1 MDVSKTKLPEVLLIK
16 PKKFDDNRGYF
27 YESWNQHRYAGYGI
41 PSDFVQ
47 DNVSLSTKGTL
58 RGLHYQEPMAQGKLV
73 SVLVGRVFDVAVD
86 LRRGSPR
93 FGSWVG
99 IELSGET
106 REQLWIPEG
115 FAHGFCVI
123 SERAEFFYKCTA
135 PYNPSTEHTI
145 RYNDPEIGIKWPVKV
160 PVLSEK
166 DKNAFL
172 LADATSL
179 PMFDGEP

>member
-1 MDVSKTKLPEVLLIK
+1 MDVSKTALPEVLLIK

-27 YESWNQHRYAGYGI
+27 YESWNQDRYAGHGI
-41 PSDFVQ
+41 PNDFAQ

-99 IELSGET
+99 VELSGET
-106 REQLWIPEG
+106 REQLRIPEG

-135 PYNPSTEHTI
+135 PYNPETEHTI
-145 RYNDPEIGIKWPVKV
+145 RYDDPEIGIRWPLEV

-166 DKNAFL
+166 DENAFF
-172 LADATSL
+172 LADATTL
-179 PMFDGEP
+179 PIYEGEQ

>member
-1 MDVSKTKLPEVLLIK
+1 MDVSKTALPEVLLIK

-27 YESWNQHRYAGYGI
+27 YESWNQDRYAEFGI
-41 PSDFVQ
+41 TEDFVQ
-47 DNVSLSTKGTL
+47 DNISLSTKGTL

-99 IELSGET
+99 VELSGET

-115 FAHGFCVI
+115 FAHGFCV
-123 SERAEFFYKCTA
+123 
-135 PYNPSTEHTI
+135 
-145 RYNDPEIGIKWPVKV
+145 
-160 PVLSEK
+160 LSPPG
-166 DKNAFL
+166 
-172 LADATSL
+172 S
-179 PMFDGEP
+179 

>member
-1 MDVSKTKLPEVLLIK
+1 MDVSKTALPEVLLIK
-16 PKKFDDNRGYF
+16 PKKFDDSRGYF

-41 PSDFVQ
+41 PNDFAQ
-47 DNVSLSTKGTL
+47 DNISLSTKGTL

-123 SERAEFFYKCTA
+123 SERAEFLYKCTA
-135 PYNPSTEHTI
+135 PYNPATEHII
-145 RYNDPEIGIKWPVKV
+145 RYNDPEIGIKWPVEV

-166 DKNAFL
+166 DKNAFS
-172 LADATSL
+172 LADTTTL
-179 PMFDGEP
+179 PVFDGKP

>member
-1 MDVSKTKLPEVLLIK
+1 MDVSKTALPEVLLIK

-27 YESWNQHRYAGYGI
+27 YESWNQDRYAEFGM
-41 PSDFVQ
+41 PEDFVQ
-47 DNVSLSTKGTL
+47 DNISLSTKGTL

-99 IELSGET
+99 VELSGET

-115 FAHGFCVI
+115 FAHGFGVI
-123 SERAEFFYKCTA
+123 SDLAEFFYKCTA
-135 PYNPSTEHTI
+135 PYNPETEHTI
-145 RYNDPEIGIKWPVKV
+145 RYDDPEIGISWPVEV

-166 DKNAFL
+166 DKNAFSL
-172 LADATSL
+172 SDAITL
-179 PMFDGEP
+179 PMYQGKL

>member
-1 MDVSKTKLPEVLLIK
+1 MDVSKTALPEVLLIK

-27 YESWNQHRYAGYGI
+27 YESWNQDRYAEFGM
-41 PSDFVQ
+41 PEDFVQ
-47 DNVSLSTKGTL
+47 DNISLSTKGTL

-99 IELSGET
+99 VELSGET

-115 FAHGFCVI
+115 FAHGFCVM
-123 SERAEFFYKCTA
+123 SDLAEFFYKCTA
-135 PYNPSTEHTI
+135 PYNPETEHTI
-145 RYNDPEIGIKWPVKV
+145 RYDDPEIGISWPIEV

-166 DKNAFL
+166 DENAFSL
-172 LADATSL
+172 SDAITL
-179 PMFDGEP
+179 PMYQGKL

>member
-1 MDVSKTKLPEVLLIK
+1 MDVSKTALPEVLLIK

-27 YESWNQHRYAGYGI
+27 YESWNQDRYAGYGI
-41 PSDFVQ
+41 PSDFAQ

-58 RGLHYQEPMAQGKLV
+58 RGLHYQAPMAQGKLV

-135 PYNPSTEHTI
+135 PYNPATEHTI
-145 RYNDPEIGIKWPVKV
+145 RYNDPEIGIKWPVEV

-166 DKNAFL
+166 DKNACS
-172 LADATSL
+172 LADATTL
-179 PMFDGEP
+179 PMFDGKP

>member
-166 DKNAFL
+166 DKNAFS

>member
-1 MDVSKTKLPEVLLIK
+1 MDVSKTALPEVLLIK

-27 YESWNQHRYAGYGI
+27 YESWNQDRYAEFGM
-41 PSDFVQ
+41 PEDFVQ
-47 DNVSLSTKGTL
+47 DNISLSTKGTL

-99 IELSGET
+99 VELSGET

-115 FAHGFCVI
+115 FAHGFCVM
-123 SERAEFFYKCTA
+123 SDLAEFFYKCTA
-135 PYNPSTEHTI
+135 PYNPETEHTI
-145 RYNDPEIGIKWPVKV
+145 RYDDPEIGISWPVEV

-166 DKNAFL
+166 DKNAFSL
-172 LADATSL
+172 SDAITL
-179 PMFDGEP
+179 PMYQGKL

>member
-1 MDVSKTKLPEVLLIK
+1 MDVSKTALPEVLLIK

-27 YESWNQHRYAGYGI
+27 YESWNQDRYAEFGM
-41 PSDFVQ
+41 PEDFVQ
-47 DNVSLSTKGTL
+47 DNISLSTKGTL

-99 IELSGET
+99 VELSGET

-123 SERAEFFYKCTA
+123 SDLAEFYYKCTA
-135 PYNPSTEHTI
+135 PYNPETEHTI
-145 RYNDPEIGIKWPVKV
+145 RYDDPEIGISWPVEV

-166 DKNAFL
+166 DKNAFSL
-172 LADATSL
+172 SDAITL
-179 PMFDGEP
+179 PMYQGKL

>member
-1 MDVSKTKLPEVLLIK
+1 MDVSKTALPEVLLIK

-27 YESWNQHRYAGYGI
+27 YESWNQDRYAEFGM
-41 PSDFVQ
+41 PEDFVQ
-47 DNVSLSTKGTL
+47 DNISLSTKGTL

-99 IELSGET
+99 VELSGET

-123 SERAEFFYKCTA
+123 SDLAEFFYKCTA
-135 PYNPSTEHTI
+135 PYNPETEHTI
-145 RYNDPEIGIKWPVKV
+145 RYDDPEIGISWPVEV

-166 DKNAFL
+166 DKNAFSL
-172 LADATSL
+172 SDAITL
-179 PMFDGEP
+179 PMYQGKL

>member
-1 MDVSKTKLPEVLLIK
+1 MDVSKTALPEVLLIK

-27 YESWNQHRYAGYGI
+27 YESWNQDRYAEFGM
-41 PSDFVQ
+41 PEDFVQ
-47 DNVSLSTKGTL
+47 DNISLSTKGTL

-99 IELSGET
+99 VVLSGET

-123 SERAEFFYKCTA
+123 SDLAEFFYKCTA
-135 PYNPSTEHTI
+135 PYNPETEHTI
-145 RYNDPEIGIKWPVKV
+145 RYDDPEIGISWPVEV

-166 DKNAFL
+166 DKNAFSL
-172 LADATSL
+172 SDAITL
-179 PMFDGEP
+179 PMYQGKL